1 MGLTAA
7 GSVAV
12 TRQNAALSASD
23 WSQAAVG
30 LELPPLAETF
40 EVRGNVAQPHTQ
52 RVCVS
57 ASDIFSAA
65 LMISKKLCKHWI
77 PFHCQLPKPI

>member
-12 TRQNAALSASD
+12 TRRSAALSASD

-30 LELPPLAETF
+30 LELPPLAEAF
-40 EVRGNVAQPHTQ
+40 EVQGNVAQPSTQ

-57 ASDIFSAA
+57 ASHILSAP
-65 LMISKKLCKHWI
+65 LMISKKLCKQWI
-77 PFHCQLPKPI
+77 RFHCKLPKTI